1 MKTAGL
7 VYMVVAMMLVFAG
20 EVHAEMSSTN
30 YRLYGDSFG
39 SVGGRGSSTN
49 YLLEGTGEDSPV
61 GEGSSTN
68 YVLLAGFQSLSEHPT
83 FSFSVSASTISFGTL
98 LMSSVASQAYTV
110 TTSTNAPYG
119 YTTTIYEDG
128 EFRVGS
134 STIDDVADGTV
145 TSGSEEYGIA
155 ASSTDAAF
163 GTDQGIT
170 SSGTVVASRT
180 NWINGSTTTV
190 THKAA
195 INSGTTAGTYGHT
208 VTYMSTGNF

>member
-1 MKTAGL
+1 MKTTGL
-7 VYMVVAMMLVFAG
+7 IYMVVALMVIFAG
-20 EVHAEMSSTN
+20 EVHAGMTSTN
-30 YRLYGDSFG
+30 YRLYGDAFG

-49 YLLEGTGEDSPV
+49 YLMEGTGEDSPV

-83 FSFSVSASTISFGTL
+83 FSFSVSASSISFGTL
-98 LMSSVASQAYTV
+98 LMSSVASQSYTV

-134 STIDDVADGTV
+134 STIDDVADGSV
-145 TSGSEEYGIA
+145 TAGSEEYGV
-155 ASSTDAAF
+155 SVSGTDVAF
-163 GTDQGIT
+163 VTDQGIT

-180 NWINGSTTTV
+180 NWINGSTATV

-195 INSGTTAGTYGHT
+195 INSGTTMGTYSHT

>member
-1 MKTAGL
+1 MKNGEL
-7 VYMVVAMMLVFAG
+7 VYMVLALSLVFAG

-30 YRLYGDSFG
+30 YRLYGDSIG
-39 SVGGRGSSTN
+39 SVGGRETSAS
-49 YLLEGTGEDSPV
+49 YISEGTGEDVPA

-68 YVLLAGFQSLSEHPT
+68 YVLLAGFQSLAEHPT
-83 FSFSVSASTISFGTL
+83 FSFSVSSSSIAFGTL
-98 LMSSVASQAYTV
+98 QTSSVASSAYTV

-128 EFRVGS
+128 ELRVGS
-134 STIDDVADGTV
+134 STIDDVADGAV
-145 TSGSEEYGIA
+145 TAGSEEYGVS
-155 ASSTDAAF
+155 ASGTDAAF

-170 SSGTVVASRT
+170 SSGTVVASRI
-180 NWINGSTTTV
+180 NWINGSVTTV

-195 INSGTTAGTYGHT
+195 ISASSVAGSYAQT

>member
-1 MKTAGL
+1 MTNSGL
-7 VYMVVAMMLVFAG
+7 VYMAPAPSLAFAG
-20 EVHAEMSSTN
+20 EVYAEMSSTN
-30 YRLYGDSFG
+30 YRLYGDSIG

-49 YLLEGTGEDSPV
+49 YLLEGTGEDMPA

-68 YVLLAGFQSLSEHPT
+68 YVLLAGFQSLAEHPT
-83 FSFSVSASTISFGTL
+83 FSFSVSSSSIAFGTL
-98 LMSSVASQAYTV
+98 QVASVASSAYTV

-134 STIDDVADGTV
+134 STIDDVADGVITA
-145 TSGSEEYGIA
+145 GSEEYGVSA
-155 ASSTDAAF
+155 TGTDAAF
-163 GTDQGIT
+163 ATDQGIT

-180 NWINGSTTTV
+180 NWINGSATTV

-195 INSGTTAGTYGHT
+195 ISASTTAGSYTHT